1 MFVFIF
7 LVTEPIDVSAFQ
19 GRFINIL
26 FILTDSGKISNII
39 HFLTVYFFKLRNIQ
53 GESKKVGLVF

>member
-26 FILTDSGKISNII
+26 FILTDSGKISHII
-39 HFLTVYFFKLRNIQ
+39 HFFVNSFLKA
-53 GESKKVGLVF
+53 